1 MWEGP
6 QSVWTL
12 GGITGSQ
19 RRNSIHWRL
28 SPFSL
33 LLALGETSFQM
44 FPAQQLEESLFQLG
58 CSDKCTLCGNLRIS
72 PLKVFPFHCSTGVW
86 WFCFCFCFCL
96 FCAWHVRSTRDQTR
110 APVVEVLEMQSLNH
124 HTAREVLECAFFF
137 FHIKMPWFILTSK
150 EKRDFPG
157 GPVVKN
163 SPAMQGTWVLSLV
176 QEGPICQLSLCATAT
191 EPTCCNCWSPRP
203 LGPCCA
209 TTEATPVRR
218 PSTATRE

>member
-96 FCAWHVRSTRDQTR
+96 FLFSLESLTFRKGITQGRRFLHTPLTFFY
-110 APVVEVLEMQSLNH
+110 VVGFWVPFCLISL
-124 HTAREVLECAFFF
+124 
-137 FHIKMPWFILTSK
+137 IKFDKMRFLPGYTSSYIKVVTLLWFTY
-150 EKRDFPG
+150 P
-157 GPVVKN
+157 
-163 SPAMQGTWVLSLV
+163 VLSSFFSEIV
-176 QEGPICQLSLCATAT
+176 S
-191 EPTCCNCWSPRP
+191 S
-203 LGPCCA
+203 
-209 TTEATPVRR
+209 
-218 PSTATRE
+218 